1 MEPVNIKTD
10 GISAVSAL
18 RMYEGGQYL
27 SCPVCKALLDTIP
40 SGVAPGSGNIS
51 GLVCPVSNKH
61 YLIYGDD
68 AEAMKKAREVM
79 RRIAGKIDE

>member
-10 GISAVSAL
+10 GISAVQAL
-18 RMYEGGQYL
+18 RMYEAGQHL

-40 SGVAPGSGNIS
+40 TGVAPGTGNIS

-61 YLIYGDD
+61 YLIYGED
-68 AEAMKKAREVM
+68 ADVMRKAREAM
-79 RRIAGKIDE
+79 RQIAGKLD